1 MLAGAALAAAGL
13 VVAGAEH
20 RARRRLQRAHT
31 ALHGA
36 WLRDRGFARD
46 LRTELR
52 EQAERA
58 ERLGATGDEDVRAL
72 VLRAAIALVGAE
84 RGLLLSRRDADGD
97 GDLDLVCAQGFV
109 HDPEHSAVAQHFAR
123 VVLAR
128 DEIIRRDR
136 PVVEG
141 RDPTPADDEI
151 TTLVATPLFLRDRFS
166 GVVLCADRPGGFED
180 VQDEVLLA
188 LGDHAGAALQ
198 QHRLRDEV
206 REAHRGTVR
215 VLVEA
220 LAARNPDRH
229 RESAELAV
237 RAVTLARDLGLA
249 ERERDVLVCATLLRA
264 TGELGLPD
272 ALFTETGPYTP
283 EQRDLVELHP
293 RLGFN
298 VVGRLPALRDVARAI
313 LHHHER
319 WDGEGY
325 PAGLAGEAIPRPA
338 RALAVLEAYGAMV
351 HDRPYRAALD
361 PGEAC
366 ARLAEGAGRQ
376 FDPEVVQH
384 LVEDVRGGGGSRG
397 ELAEVVLEALPLDPA
412 LVPGGGGVLAPLGGA
427 TTDGLTLLGN
437 QRALQQDLRDAAR
450 AAAEDGAGFG
460 VVLVRLEDLADV
472 NDRDGLAAGDR
483 LLQLA
488 GRDLQRMAA
497 RAGGTAY
504 RAGGRRLAV
513 LAPLV
518 DGRPPEG
525 AGRRR
530 GDRARRARRDRRLLR
545 GVAARGPRRGRPRPR
560 PGRPAA
566 RPGRRPGLTHGALGG
581 LGHGP
586 GRAAWP
592 ARRSRTS
599 AQDATAPMRARP
611 APASSALLQA
621 VDVGHRRAAPQDVA
635 ASG

>member
-1 MLAGAALAAAGL
+1 MARPRPGSTAGWPPPPDRARPACWPARRSPPPASSSPAQ
-13 VVAGAEH
+13 H

-31 ALHGA
+31 ALQGA

-128 DEIIRRDR
+128 DEIVRRDR
-136 PVVEG
+136 PVVED

-351 HDRPYRAALD
+351 HDRPHRAALD

-376 FDPEVVQH
+376 FDPEVVLH

-460 VVLVRLEDLADV
+460 LVLVRLEDLADV

-525 AGRRR
+525 
-530 GDRARRARRDRRLLR
+530 L
-545 GVAARGPRRGRPRPR
+545 AAD
-560 PGRPAA
+560 AA
-566 RPGRRPGLTHGALGG
+566 TELA
-581 LGHGP
+581 
-586 GRAAWP
+586 GRAATAVSCAAWRP
-592 ARRSRTS
+592 GTAARTS
-599 AQDATAPMRARP
+599 STAPGPPCGQARP
-611 APASSALLQA
+611 ATGP
-621 VDVGHRRAAPQDVA
+621 DEGR
-635 ASG
+635 